1 MSNAF
6 AISLELSDE
15 LAIRAKVL
23 AIPLAKLIA
32 RFFICVSLR
41 SSAANA

>member
-6 AISLELSDE
+6 AIALKLSDE

-32 RFFICVSLR
+32 RFFIVSLR